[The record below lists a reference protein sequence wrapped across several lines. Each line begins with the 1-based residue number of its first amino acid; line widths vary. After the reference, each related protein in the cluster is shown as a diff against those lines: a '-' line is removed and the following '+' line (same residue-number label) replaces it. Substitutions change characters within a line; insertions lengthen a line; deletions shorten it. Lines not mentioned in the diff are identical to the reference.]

1 MRKNKIIKL
10 DKVITWKTIKDMKK
24 DGMEEKISPS
34 KILHSNL

>member
-10 DKVITWKTIKDMKK
+10 DKVITWNTIKDMNK
-24 DGMEEKISPS
+24 DGMEGKISPS